1 MRSRPRTSTKRAIL
15 ALTLLLLPLG
25 VCAQAP
31 KAAATSPAAPAPVI
45 PDYGGRDSA
54 PASAV
59 PAATPGETGPAS
71 PLAQAWRAFESLAIV
86 LALVVGVVFLLK
98 RYNLVNSDGTG
109 KARLRLPPS
118 LNRFWTPAV
127 SSVSGGQTEPGLPL
141 TVLSS
146 QPLPGGGMLHMISVA
161 DRTLLLGAT
170 AQNVTLIADWETDAM
185 CEGAET
191 PSEAAFAEYLSRA
204 GVADPTPPSGR
215 VARTRVGAASERLQ
229 SVLARSRE
237 AASEEAE
244 L

>member
-1 MRSRPRTSTKRAIL
+1 MRSRPRTSSKGAIL
-15 ALTLLLLPLG
+15 ALALFLLPLG

-31 KAAATSPAAPAPVI
+31 KAAPPPAASVPVI

-54 PASAV
+54 PANAV
-59 PAATPGETGPAS
+59 PAAAPGDNGPAS
-71 PLAQAWRAFESLAIV
+71 PIAQAWRAFESLAIV

-98 RYNLVNSDGTG
+98 RYNLVNSEGTG
-109 KARLRLPPS
+109 KARLRLPPN
-118 LNRFWTPAV
+118 LNKLWTPAA
-127 SSVSGGQTEPGLPL
+127 SSVVDGQTELM
-141 TVLSS
+141 VLSS

-170 AQNVTLIADWETDAM
+170 AQNVSLIAEWETKAAR
-185 CEGAET
+185 EGAET

-215 VARTRVGAASERLQ
+215 AARTRMGAAGERLQ
-229 SVLARSRE
+229 SVLARSRA

-244 L
+244 P